1 MSCDTNGGDAF
12 CGLVEMGEKS
22 LLEVR
27 KVYLMRCYATSAG
40 SSSFNEESDSDE
52 LDNNEAKVRLRNVA
66 WAITS
71 LALKRA
77 QAADANKKLDSE
89 VAAIIIDPS

>member
-27 KVYLMRCYATSAG
+27 KVYLMHCYATSAG
-40 SSSFNEESDSDE
+40 SSSSDEESDSDG
-52 LDNNEAKVRLRNVA
+52 LDNNEA
-66 WAITS
+66 
-71 LALKRA
+71 KRA

>member
-1 MSCDTNGGDAF
+1 MSCDKNGGDAF

-27 KVYLMRCYATSAG
+27 KVYLMHCYATSAG
-40 SSSFNEESDSDE
+40 SLSSDEESDSDE

-66 WAITS
+66 C

-77 QAADANKKLDSE
+77 QAANANKKKE
-89 VAAIIIDPS
+89 N